1 MLDLSE
7 LEQRSQF
14 HVSHNSPNKRLDQ
27 LLADVVAMFG
37 CSSGAITLVDGD
49 RVLIRSTVGGR
60 RTEKPRQVSFTDFV
74 LTQDGPLIV
83 PDVRA
88 HPGLAEHPASEFTP
102 RLRFLAGNA
111 LRGPDGAGAGAIII
125 WDTKPHASDAHSAA
139 AHAALAD
146 YTAQIEWELYRWELI
161 EAKRQLEKSERLY
174 RALVEPNPD
183 AVYVID
189 TKGRFT
195 SANAATSQLTL
206 RSHEELIGCLFEQ
219 LIAVEDKARARAS
232 FQQCLAGEPQYFQA
246 RLLRSDKQEVD
257 VDISMSPYIVAGEL
271 LGVAVISR
279 DISEQRSE
287 ERRVG
292 KECRARGGRWRGQR
306 R

>member
-125 WDTKPHASDAHSAA
+125 WDTKPHASDAHSA
-139 AHAALAD
+139 
-146 YTAQIEWELYRWELI
+146 E
-161 EAKRQLEKSERLY
+161 
-174 RALVEPNPD
+174 
-183 AVYVID
+183 
-189 TKGRFT
+189 
-195 SANAATSQLTL
+195 
-206 RSHEELIGCLFEQ
+206 IG
-219 LIAVEDKARARAS
+219 RAS
-232 FQQCLAGEPQYFQA
+232 CREREWAPGGGACLQ
-246 RLLRSDKQEVD
+246 
-257 VDISMSPYIVAGEL
+257 
-271 LGVAVISR
+271 
-279 DISEQRSE
+279 
-287 ERRVG
+287 
-292 KECRARGGRWRGQR
+292 
-306 R
+306 